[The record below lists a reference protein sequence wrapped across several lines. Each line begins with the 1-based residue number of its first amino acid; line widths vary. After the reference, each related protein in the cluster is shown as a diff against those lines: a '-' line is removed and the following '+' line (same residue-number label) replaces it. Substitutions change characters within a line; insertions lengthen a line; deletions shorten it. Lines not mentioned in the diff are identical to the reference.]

1 MNVITKLHQA
11 PSPALRLLVAGFLL
25 VLAFAGAFAV
35 ADYKTVT
42 LSVDGTAMTVTTMK
56 SRVID
61 IIKENGFTVSERDD
75 LYPAAGERVPSD
87 ANIVLRRSRPLEI
100 SLDGQNSKQVWTT
113 ASTVDEALAQ
123 LSMTDTAPA
132 AASRGS
138 RVPLAGMAL
147 PVVSAKT
154 VELDDAGV
162 VRTVHLAAARVGDL
176 LAGVNAPL
184 EQSDQVTPG
193 AAAPV
198 IDGMHIQV
206 TRNRIEKIT
215 ARVPLIPARRRI
227 EDPQMNISKEIV
239 EDAGTPG
246 TQDVT
251 FSVSKVNGVETGRLP
266 VASHVI
272 APAREAV
279 VRVGT
284 KPGTELPA
292 VANGEIWD
300 AISRCEAGGNWA
312 INTGNGYYGGVQF
325 DQSTW
330 ERNGG
335 LRFAPRADLASREEQ
350 IAVAQVTQA
359 RQGWGAWPVCSGT
372 SGCALTIR
380 LLGRTEIRRLAK
392 ELEFRPRKSLGQN
405 FVHDANT
412 VRRIVSASG
421 VNRNDHV
428 LEVGPGLGSL
438 TLALLD
444 RGCTVSAVEIDPVL
458 ADRLPQTV
466 SEHAHSE
473 IQRLTVINRDVL
485 SIGPG
490 DLASEPTAVVAN
502 LALQRCGSRAAAPAC
517 RIPFAANGDGDGAG
531 RGRRT
536 TRRRTGRQGVRG
548 AQRQGAFPWAGPPS
562 RHWCRR
568 PSSGRSRGCT
578 PGWCA
583 STGTPN
589 RPGRPMRSSGRT
601 CSSSST
607 PHLLSAA
614 RHLAMRSS
622 NGRVRATNRLAGC
635 SPRASIRLV
644 GARR

>member
-1 MNVITKLHQA
+1 LNVLTKLHQA

-61 IIKENGFTVSERDD
+61 IINENGFTVSERDD
-75 LYPAAGERVPSD
+75 LYPAAAERVPSD

-100 SLDGQNSKQVWTT
+100 SLDGQNSKQV
-113 ASTVDEALAQ
+113 
-123 LSMTDTAPA
+123 SMTDTAPA

-272 APAREAV
+272 APARQAV

-292 VANGEIWD
+292 IANGEVWD

-335 LRFAPRADLASREEQ
+335 LRFAPRADMASREEQ

-359 RQGWGAWPVCSGT
+359 RQGWGAWPVCSG
-372 SGCALTIR
+372 
-380 LLGRTEIRRLAK
+380 
-392 ELEFRPRKSLGQN
+392 
-405 FVHDANT
+405 
-412 VRRIVSASG
+412 
-421 VNRNDHV
+421 
-428 LEVGPGLGSL
+428 
-438 TLALLD
+438 
-444 RGCTVSAVEIDPVL
+444 
-458 ADRLPQTV
+458 
-466 SEHAHSE
+466 
-473 IQRLTVINRDVL
+473 
-485 SIGPG
+485 
-490 DLASEPTAVVAN
+490 
-502 LALQRCGSRAAAPAC
+502 RA
-517 RIPFAANGDGDGAG
+517 
-531 RGRRT
+531 
-536 TRRRTGRQGVRG
+536 
-548 AQRQGAFPWAGPPS
+548 
-562 RHWCRR
+562 
-568 PSSGRSRGCT
+568 
-578 PGWCA
+578 
-583 STGTPN
+583 
-589 RPGRPMRSSGRT
+589 
-601 CSSSST
+601 
-607 PHLLSAA
+607 
-614 RHLAMRSS
+614 
-622 NGRVRATNRLAGC
+622 
-635 SPRASIRLV
+635 
-644 GARR
+644 GAR